1 MRCAAA
7 PSMRTRPIQALVMLV
22 VMRPVPLLRGCPHP
36 LILSSHSRPLVRSAS
51 VLAITSL
58 TLLSLIC
65 IVLTATHISCITP
78 AVACIS
84 YLPN

>member
-7 PSMRTRPIQALVMLV
+7 PSMRTRPIQTLVMLI
-22 VMRPVPLLRGCPHP
+22 VMPPVPLLGGCPHP
-36 LILSSHSRPLVRSAS
+36 LIFSSHSRPLVRSAY
-51 VLAITSL
+51 VLVITSL
-58 TLLSLIC
+58 TLLSLIY
-65 IVLTATHISCITP
+65 IVPTATYIPCITP